1 MLALLIAVIC
11 VVALLTV
18 LVAGLLRSHAD
29 ILRALHSLGAGVGD
43 PAQPPERDGAET
55 TDGAETADGIE
66 TAEGDHGG
74 HSTPARLRV
83 TTSAGAGA
91 QSERMVTYGALLPAD
106 RSSAAQDLVGVAP
119 SGEAV
124 AVAVSAPGRLTL
136 LAFLSSGC
144 TSCRRF
150 WQDLQDPAAVGLP
163 PAVRVVAVAKGPD
176 RELPGEIA
184 ELAGERLT
192 TVMSSDAWTDY
203 EVPGSPFFAL
213 VDGDAGRRIGEGVGV
228 TPPQLAD
235 LVRRAL
241 ADRQAL
247 GAERAHGPGL
257 DGPEREADNDRQLI
271 EAGVLPGDESLYPR
285 TLADVFGGRNAEARG
300 N

>member
-43 PAQPPERDGAET
+43 PAQPAGEGGESGHQAT
-55 TDGAETADGIE
+55 TVQPGPTA
-66 TAEGDHGG
+66 TAHDHG
-74 HSTPARLRV
+74 
-83 TTSAGAGA
+83 
-91 QSERMVTYGALLPAD
+91 ERMVTYGAMLPAE
-106 RSSAAQDLVGVAP
+106 RSSAAHDLVGVSP
-119 SGEAV
+119 GGEAV
-124 AVAVSAPGRLTL
+124 AVAVNAPGRLTL

-144 TSCRRF
+144 TSCRPF
-150 WQDLQDPAAVGLP
+150 WHDLRDPAAVGLP
-163 PAVRVVAVAKGPD
+163 PAVRVVAVAKDPD
-176 RELPGEIA
+176 RELPAEIA

-213 VDGDAGRRIGEGVGV
+213 VDGDVGRRIGEGVGV
-228 TPPQLAD
+228 TPAQLAD

-247 GAERAHGPGL
+247 GTAQTHTPTL
-257 DGPEREADNDRQLI
+257 DGPAREADNDRQLI

-285 TLADVFGGRNAEARG
+285 TLADIFGGRNAEAHDS
-300 N
+300 